1 MSKLKRSEGMIYL
14 GANFMPDCSLGH
26 FQIDDVLNLFFRGN
40 ANLGIR
46 SDGYSVFFSLKHHF
60 TSRPQRKGL
69 GWLKHG

>member
-14 GANFMPDCSLGH
+14 GANFMPDCSFGH

-46 SDGYSVFFSLKHHF
+46 SDGYSVLF
-60 TSRPQRKGL
+60 P
-69 GWLKHG
+69 